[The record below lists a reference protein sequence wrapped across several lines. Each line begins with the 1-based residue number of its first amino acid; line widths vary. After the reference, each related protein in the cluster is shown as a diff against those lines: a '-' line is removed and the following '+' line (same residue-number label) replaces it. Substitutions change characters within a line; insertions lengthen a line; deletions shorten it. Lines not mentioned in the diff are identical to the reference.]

1 MDRYEFL
8 SAIVEFGDMI
18 QNDYDCITDRDP
30 RRQLLRNLLEDF
42 KEIYEN
48 AEKALDKM
56 LKE

>member
-1 MDRYEFL
+1 MDKYEFL

-18 QNDYDCITDRDP
+18 QNDYDCITDHDP